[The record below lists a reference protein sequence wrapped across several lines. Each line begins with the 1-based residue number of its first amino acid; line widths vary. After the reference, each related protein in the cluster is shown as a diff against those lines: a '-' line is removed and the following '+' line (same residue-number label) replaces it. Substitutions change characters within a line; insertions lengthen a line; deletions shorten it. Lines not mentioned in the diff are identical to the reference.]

1 MAKNTVL
8 SLEQLKR
15 AVEIHEQIAKLQ
27 AELDAL
33 LGQSG
38 GAKRG
43 RKPGPKVGT
52 GVGDQ
57 VKSVPAKKK
66 GKRAMSSEG
75 REKIASAQRKRW
87 AKSKKATD

>member
-15 AVEIHEQIAKLQ
+15 AVEIHEQIEKLQ
-27 AELDAL
+27 AELASL
-33 LGQSG
+33 LGQSA

-43 RKPGPKVGT
+43 RKPGVKASASS
-52 GVGDQ
+52 GDAA
-57 VKSVPAKKK
+57 KATAPKKK
-66 GKRAMSSEG
+66 AKRAMSPEA
-75 REKIASAQRKRW
+75 REKIAQAQKKRW

>member
-15 AVEIHEQIAKLQ
+15 AVEIHEQIEKLQ
-27 AELDAL
+27 AELSSL
-33 LGQSG
+33 LGQSA

-43 RKPGPKVGT
+43 RKPGTKASASS
-52 GVGDQ
+52 GDA
-57 VKSVPAKKK
+57 VKSIPAKKK
-66 GKRAMSSEG
+66 VKRVMSPEAK
-75 REKIASAQRKRW
+75 EKIAQAQRKRW